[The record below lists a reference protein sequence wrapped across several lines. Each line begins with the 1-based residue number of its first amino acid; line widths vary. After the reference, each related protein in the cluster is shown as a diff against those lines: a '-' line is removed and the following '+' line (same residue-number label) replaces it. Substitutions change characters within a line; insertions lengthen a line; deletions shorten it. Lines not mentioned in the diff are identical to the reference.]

1 MPLAALTAE
10 PFRRSLDFSSEA
22 KCQVLFWGHHLG
34 EKWPSCGNQERT
46 RPQLKSLLGRL
57 TAPVIFPR
65 CSCHGAEVQSH
76 LSGSEL
82 WSPYRSWAA
91 AAGSCRNAVTTGCQ
105 GAPHGLA
112 GEGERSPWPLSA
124 GDEAAW
130 AV

>member
-1 MPLAALTAE
+1 MAPA
-10 PFRRSLDFSSEA
+10 
-22 KCQVLFWGHHLG
+22 QVLAGQINGPCNFPQVLLPRRRGP
-34 EKWPSCGNQERT
+34 EPS
-46 RPQLKSLLGRL
+46 LWKSK
-57 TAPVIFPR
+57 
-65 CSCHGAEVQSH
+65 
-76 LSGSEL
+76 L